1 MSGAATAN
9 GENRKKSFVRHA
21 LSYGIGTGSVQ
32 IVGVV
37 LLPLYTRHLEPAEY
51 GVLQMLYR
59 IGEFLNICLMINGIH
74 LATLNL
80 HGQVQDDRHKR
91 PIAVSVAVVI
101 GMALLLGGV
110 VIVALSGPL
119 SDFMSVEN
127 ATLFACGVL
136 TVMLQGAMVMPL
148 AMMQAR
154 LESRRY
160 AIITVSMSLCQV
172 VLAVTAVAVLG
183 WGIWGVVAALAG
195 TFGGFGLVLTLLEVA
210 RARVWP
216 ERDIVK
222 HVLRF
227 ASPFIPAGLF
237 FLILYTGDQFF
248 LMRMSGPSVLGIYAL
263 GYRIAMT
270 VTQAVVKPL
279 EQVWGAWMYE
289 AYKRPNGEELLG
301 KTITRMLGAYMFAG
315 LVLVVFQGEVLAV
328 LGSESYF
335 EAKQVI
341 GLLVL
346 ANFFIV
352 GANFMDVAFYVRNRT
367 SLKPWIAAGSAAMI
381 LVLYA
386 VLVPRYDALGAA
398 WATLLGFVIHAI
410 LTTRVARRVYA
421 VTFEHRRLT
430 VGLVLAVAIAIGA
443 QWLGSGL
450 WTFPTRLALCALWPA
465 TLWWMGAVSDEEKAF
480 VARGYRRAQQYA
492 HGLITKAGR
501 QAS

>member
-1 MSGAATAN
+1 MQ
-9 GENRKKSFVRHA
+9 VV
-21 LSYGIGTGSVQ
+21 GI
-32 IVGVV
+32 V

-51 GVLQMLYR
+51 GILQLLYR
-59 IGEFLNICLMINGIH
+59 IGEFLNICLMINGIQ

-80 HGQVQDDRHKR
+80 HGQAHDEHRRR
-91 PIAVSVAVVI
+91 PIAVSVAVVL
-101 GMALLLGGV
+101 GMALLLGAT

-119 SDFMSVEN
+119 SSFMQVEN

-136 TVMLQGAMVMPL
+136 TIMLQGATVMPL

-160 AIITVSMSLCQV
+160 AVVTVSMSLCQV
-172 VLAVTAVAVLG
+172 LLAVVGVAVLG
-183 WGIWGVVAALAG
+183 WGVWGVVAALAG
-195 TFGGFGLVLTLLEVA
+195 TFGGFGLVLTVREVW
-210 RARVWP
+210 RARVPP
-216 ERDIVK
+216 EREIVK

-248 LMRMSGPSVLGIYAL
+248 LMKMSGPSVLGIYAL

-289 AYKRPNGEELLG
+289 AYKRPNGRELLG
-301 KTITRMLGAYMFAG
+301 KTVTRMLAAYLFAG

-352 GANFMDVAFYVRNRT
+352 GANFMDVAFYVENRT
-367 SLKPWIAAGSAAMI
+367 RLKPRIAAVSAAAI
-381 LVLYA
+381 LALYA
-386 VLVPRYDALGAA
+386 LLVPRYGALGAA

-410 LTTRVARRVYA
+410 LTTRVARSVYA
-421 VTFEHRRLT
+421 LAFERRRLT
-430 VGLVLAVAIAIGA
+430 VGLLLAVTIAIGS
-443 QWLGSGL
+443 QWLGTGL
-450 WTFPTRLALCALWPA
+450 WTFPARMVLCALWPA
-465 TLWWMGAVSDEEKAF
+465 ILWWTGVVSDEEKAF
-480 VARGYRRAQQYA
+480 VVAGYRRVQQYA
-492 HGLITKAGR
+492 HGLRTKVGS